1 MTKVMISSSLLDL
14 EDARKAIIDSCN
26 RFEFQPIAMEHEA
39 AANSDVVEKSL
50 AMVEEADWYILVI
63 GYRYGSSLPGDP
75 RSITEIEYD
84 HAVTLGKQPS
94 AVPHVGGIPA
104 DKISPRKG
112 KFPRNCLSASP
123 PRRGKIACRP
133 ISVT

>member
-63 GYRYGSSLPGDP
+63 GYRYGSSCQAIPG
-75 RSITEIEYD
+75 R
-84 HAVTLGKQPS
+84 
-94 AVPHVGGIPA
+94 
-104 DKISPRKG
+104 SPRLSMITRSRSERTVCCSSCR
-112 KFPRNCLSASP
+112 RNT
-123 PRRGKIACRP
+123 R
-133 ISVT
+133 